1 MAKQYYITTEVYAS
15 HSQRVGNLLL
25 DTFVMLLIV
34 FLVTYF
40 GIKTE
45 NKTILSF
52 VSNLYFLRA
61 FPYNFILSFCYYTFF
76 EFLFSRSLA
85 KYITGTLIVD
95 YRGEKPDFMAFVFR
109 SLSRFIPLESISFLW
124 PFGRGWHDMIS
135 KTYVVDKI
143 TFENHRKEFF
153 GAQNIPSQGQF
164 LKRTTSEDSDFKYLT
179 RLFDDYLVEI
189 DGDEKDFFAQYNQI
203 YIKNVIVCYEDGIA
217 KGCGAFKAYEPNVAE
232 LKRMFVLPEARGK
245 GTASAVLNE
254 LKNWAKEE
262 GFTSCILETSC
273 RLENAIKLYKKFGF
287 EIIPNYGQYIGVE
300 SSVCMK
306 KNI

>member
-1 MAKQYYITTEVYAS
+1 MAKQYYITTDVYAS
-15 HSQRVGNLLL
+15 HSQRIGNLLL

-52 VSNLYFLRA
+52 VSNLYFFRD
-61 FPYNFILSFCYYTFF
+61 FPYDLILSFCYYTFF

-95 YRGEKPDFMAFVFR
+95 YRGEKPDFMAFVLR
-109 SLSRFIPLESISFLW
+109 SLSRFIPFESISFLW

-135 KTYVVDKI
+135 KTYVVDKT

-153 GAQNIPSQGQF
+153 EDQNIASQEHF
-164 LKRTTSEDSDFKYLT
+164 LKRTTSDDVDFKYLT

-203 YIKNVIVCYEDGIA
+203 YIKNVVVCYENGIA
-217 KGCGAFKAYEPNVAE
+217 IGCGAFKAYEPNVAE

-245 GTASAVLNE
+245 GIASAILIE
-254 LKNWAKEE
+254 LENWAKEE

-273 RLENAIKLYKKFGF
+273 RLENAIALYKKFGF
-287 EIIPNYGQYIGVE
+287 EITPNYGQYIGVE
-300 SSVCMK
+300 SSICMK